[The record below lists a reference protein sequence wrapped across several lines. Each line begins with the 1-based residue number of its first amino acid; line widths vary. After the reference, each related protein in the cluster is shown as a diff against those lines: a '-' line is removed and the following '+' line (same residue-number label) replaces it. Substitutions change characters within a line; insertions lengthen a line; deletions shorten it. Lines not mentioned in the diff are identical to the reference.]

1 MNNKHDSQSIHNKK
15 TIDLFNRAFY
25 LTNSQTLPKN
35 TTTNY
40 YSNYVSDNNYL
51 SNFSFQA
58 KRPSH
63 YQKAIIILTSI
74 LDFDSQNIPSIY
86 LRGICYLRIK
96 KYDLAIDSFKNGINI
111 NKFHANLYNGLG
123 TVYLTTN
130 DYLKAIKYY
139 TKCLETDPK
148 LKKVYYNRAVSHL
161 KLSESSLAYSD
172 FMEYNKYFPAY
183 LDGIMYL
190 TKVSIQLELF
200 EDVLKYTSE
209 FIKNST
215 SDADIYYSR
224 GMAFFK
230 LKQNKEALQN
240 YEIASRLNP
249 KKYLKEK
256 ELTKG
261 RSFENPYQVQ
271 MVPDVYHIIKR
282 DYPFYKTK
290 SQKLVFHHD
299 VKYDVLELTSHDRE
313 DVTLYFKYVDDIIAD
328 IMSGKIKE
336 PKPEKNT
343 DDTD

>member
-86 LRGICYLRIK
+86 LRGICYVKIK
-96 KYDLAIDSFKNGINI
+96 KYDLAIDSFESGINI
-111 NKFHANLYNGLG
+111 NKFHANSYNGLG
-123 TVYLTTN
+123 TVYLMTN
-130 DYLKAIKYY
+130 DYLKAIEYY
-139 TKCLETDPK
+139 TKSLEADPEF
-148 LKKVYYNRAVSHL
+148 KKAFYNRAVAYL
-161 KLSESSLAYSD
+161 EINESSLAYSD
-172 FMEYNKYFPAY
+172 FIEYDKYSPAY
-183 LDGIMYL
+183 LDGIKHLINISMRR
-190 TKVSIQLELF
+190 ELF

-209 FIKNST
+209 FIKNIT

-230 LKQNKEALQN
+230 LKQNKKALQN

-256 ELTKG
+256 ELIKG
-261 RSFENPYQVQ
+261 RSLEKPYQVR
-271 MVPDVYHIIKR
+271 MIPDVYNIIKR

-299 VKYDVLELTSHDRE
+299 VKYDVLELTSLDGE
-313 DVTLYFKYVDDIIAD
+313 DITLYFKYSDDIMMD
-328 IMSGKIKE
+328 IMSGKLKIPTIRLK
-336 PKPEKNT
+336 KKH
-343 DDTD
+343 

>member
-40 YSNYVSDNNYL
+40 YSNYVSDNNYI
-51 SNFSFQA
+51 SNFSFKA
-58 KRPSH
+58 NLPFD
-63 YQKAIIILTSI
+63 YQEAITILTSI
-74 LDFDSQNIPSIY
+74 LDFNSQDTSSIH
-86 LRGICYLRIK
+86 LRGICYFILK
-96 KYDLAIDSFKNGINI
+96 KYDLAKDSFENGINI
-111 NKFHANLYNGLG
+111 DRFHANSYNSLG
-123 TVYLTTN
+123 NVYMIKN
-130 DYLKAIKYY
+130 DYLKAIEHY

-148 LKKVYYNRAVSHL
+148 LKKVLYNRAVSHL

-249 KKYLKEK
+249 EKYLKE
-256 ELTKG
+256 G
-261 RSFENPYQVQ
+261 RSLEKPYQVQ

-290 SQKLVFHHD
+290 SQKLIFHHNI
-299 VKYDVLELTSHDRE
+299 KYDVLELTSRDRE

-328 IMSGKIKE
+328 TMSGKIKE